1 MYLKSL
7 TAKGFKSFASSTT
20 LEFEPGITCVVGP
33 NGSGKSNVVDA
44 IAWVMGEQGAKT
56 LRGGKMDDVIF
67 AGTSGRGALGR
78 AEVSLTIDNTDGA
91 LPIDYTEV
99 TISRTLFRSGGS
111 EYAINGQQCRLLDI
125 QELLSDSGIG
135 REMHVIVG
143 QGRLDAILH
152 ATPEDRR
159 GFIEEAAGVLKHRKR
174 KEKALRKLDAMSAN
188 LTRVQDLTGELRR
201 QLKPLGRQ
209 AEVARRAQVIQADVR
224 DSRLRLL
231 ADDLNEALTKLNDDE
246 THEAQ
251 IRERQATAEQELEQ
265 AQRKEQEI
273 QQYLEAHAPKTNEA
287 NELHVRFTALRE
299 QFIGLTNLAVE
310 RTRIAEESTGE
321 QLTIDPEQL
330 DRQAEEARAEQTQA
344 AAEVVSAQQALEVSS
359 QTRAAAEAVLAQ
371 AREHEAEI
379 NRQIA
384 ERREHKLALESDEKS
399 ARSRVESKESELE
412 RITKQLAEG
421 NERRG
426 ALASEL
432 AELEGDAPVAQPQ
445 LEAQVQAV
453 AQAEAKLNDLAAQLE
468 QARDEL
474 NTARKLEASL
484 KARIEALEM
493 SNVTTNG
500 IDALATSTA
509 QVVGLVSEHLRVT
522 EGYERAIEAALA
534 HVLGDDTIAVNT
546 MDDAIAA
553 LADLGSADAGRT
565 SLMILNSSANQSAGQ
580 FGAGTAPHGSRWASE
595 VVSIQGTEGAFG
607 QGVGQA
613 SGIAQ
618 CVTAAIANI
627 AIVEDLAA
635 AGSVLGSSQ
644 NLTVVTRAGEV
655 ISSSRATGGQPAL
668 SRIELTN
675 TLEQARTELAAV
687 QAKEARLD
695 SEVAELA
702 AAHELAKE
710 SCRQANATVEA
721 NTGLN
726 REHAQ
731 RLSVLAAKK
740 SSVDDEVQRLADSE
754 AQGSEQV
761 QAVREQS
768 EQAIRALAGF
778 VRELEEQP
786 LTEASQAPV
795 EQARQELAKAR
806 QLEVDS
812 QLEVRSTQERAA
824 AHERRA
830 NELAAAAEAERE
842 AREAAIKLRE
852 KRRKQAEVATQVL
865 EVANLCSGVINESL
879 RETSAQREE
888 LIKARE
894 ESDRELREV
903 RAKLDQVRQTLSELT
918 NAAHQDDLARA
929 EQRAKIGQI
938 QEKALEE
945 YGIESSDL
953 VAEYGPEVLVPPSL
967 RAPGDEVAA
976 DEPEPQPY
984 PFVREEQAKRL
995 KVAEK
1000 SMALLGKVNPLALE
1014 EFAAMEERHTFLTA
1028 QLDDLKRGRE
1038 DLLDIVADVDQ
1049 RVEQV
1054 FSEAFADVQREFETV
1069 FATLFPGGE
1078 GKLVLTD
1085 PSDLL
1090 TTGIEV
1096 EARPAGKRVKRLSL
1110 LSGGERSLTA
1120 VAFLVSLFKARPSP
1134 FYLLDEVEAALDD
1147 VNLGRLIGL
1156 LEELRDTSQLLVITH
1171 QKKTMEIAD
1180 ALYGVTMKD
1189 GITQV
1194 ISQRIRELV
1203 PA

>member
-159 GFIEEAAGVLKHRKR
+159 GFVEEAAGVLKHRKR
-174 KEKALRKLDAMSAN
+174 KEKALRKLDAMGAN
-188 LTRVQDLTGELRR
+188 LTRVQDLTAELRR

-231 ADDLNEALTKLNDDE
+231 ADDLSQALTKLNDDE

-251 IRERQATAEQELEQ
+251 IRERQIRSEQELEQ
-265 AQRKEQEI
+265 ALGQEQEI
-273 QQYLEAHAPKTNEA
+273 QQYLEAHAPRTNDA
-287 NELHVRFTALRE
+287 NELHLRFTALRE
-299 QFIGLTNLAVE
+299 KFIGLTNLAAE
-310 RTRIAEESTGE
+310 RTRLAEEATGE

-330 DRQAEEARAEQTQA
+330 DRQAAEARTEQTQA
-344 AAEVVSAQQALEVSS
+344 VAEVAAAQAKLEVAV

-371 AREHEAEI
+371 AREHETEI
-379 NRQIA
+379 NRKLT
-384 ERREHKLALESDEKS
+384 ERRERKLRLEADEKS
-399 ARSRVESKESELE
+399 ARSKVESKEAELE
-412 RITKQLAEG
+412 RISNQLAEA
-421 NERRG
+421 NERRA
-426 ALASEL
+426 ALVAEL
-432 AELEGDAPVAQPQ
+432 ATLEAAAPINQDQ
-445 LEAQVQAV
+445 LEAETQAV
-453 AQAEAKLNDLAAQLE
+453 TQAETAVNDLATQLE
-468 QARDEL
+468 QARDRL
-474 NTARKLEASL
+474 NTARRLEASL
-484 KARIEALEM
+484 KARIEALEL
-493 SNVTTNG
+493 SHVSTNG
-500 IDALATSTA
+500 IDALASSQA
-509 QVVGLVSEHLRVT
+509 RIVGLVSEHIRVA
-522 EGYERAIEAALA
+522 EGFERAIEAALA
-534 HVLGDDTIAVNT
+534 HVLGDDTIAVTN
-546 MDDAIAA
+546 MDDAIIA
-553 LADLGSADAGRT
+553 LRHLGDKAAGRT
-565 SLMILNSSANQSAGQ
+565 SLMILSSNADFVPAGAAPVGSQ
-580 FGAGTAPHGSRWASE
+580 WAATAVSLLASE
-595 VVSIQGTEGAFG
+595 TGLG
-607 QGVGQA
+607 QGDSRA
-613 SGIAQ
+613 ATIAQ
-618 CVTAAIANI
+618 CVASALSNI
-627 AIVEDLAA
+627 AIVDDLAI
-635 AGSVLGSSQ
+635 AGSVLGANK

-655 ISSSRATGGQPAL
+655 ISNRRATGGQPAL
-668 SRIELTN
+668 SRIELTSA
-675 TLEQARTELAAV
+675 LELAHTELAEVHTAV
-687 QAKEARLD
+687 PQLESAVSELVAEHGQAKELLNQAR
-695 SEVAELA
+695 
-702 AAHELAKE
+702 
-710 SCRQANATVEA
+710 ATVET

-731 RLSVLAAKK
+731 RLTVLAAKK
-740 SSVDDEVQRLADSE
+740 SAVDDEASRLADSE
-754 AQGSEQV
+754 TQGREQLLLV
-761 QAVREQS
+761 HEQS
-768 EQAIRALAGF
+768 EQAIQVLTEFMQELAA
-778 VRELEEQP
+778 EP
-786 LTEASQAPV
+786 LTEVPQASV
-795 EQARQELAKAR
+795 EAAQQEVAKTR

-812 QLEVRSTQERAA
+812 QLEVRSAQERAA
-824 AHERRA
+824 GHERRA
-830 NELAAAAEAERE
+830 KELAAAAEAERE
-842 AREAAIKLRE
+842 AREAAIKLRA
-852 KRRKQAEVATQVL
+852 KRRKQAEVATRVL
-865 EVANLCSGVINESL
+865 EVANLCSGIINEAL
-879 RETSAQREE
+879 RETTAQRDE
-888 LIKARE
+888 LVKARE
-894 ESDRELREV
+894 NSDRELREV
-903 RAKLDQVRQTLSELT
+903 RTKLDHVRQTLSELT
-918 NAAHQDDLARA
+918 NAAHRDDLARA
-929 EQRAKIGQI
+929 EQRAKIAQI
-938 QEKALEE
+938 QEKSLEE
-945 YGIESSDL
+945 YGIESTDL
-953 VAEYGPEVLVPPSL
+953 VAEYGPTVPVPPSL
-967 RAPGDEVAA
+967 RAPGDELPAG
-976 DEPEPQPY
+976 EPEPEAY
-984 PFVREEQAKRL
+984 PFVREEQEKRL
-995 KVAEK
+995 KLAEK

-1014 EFAAMEERHTFLTA
+1014 EFAAMEERHTFLTT
-1028 QLDDLKRGRE
+1028 QLDDLRRGRD
-1038 DLLDIVADVDQ
+1038 DLLAIVSDVDQ

-1054 FSEAFADVQREFETV
+1054 FSEAFVDVQREFESV

-1078 GKLVLTD
+1078 GRLVLTD

-1120 VAFLVSLFKARPSP
+1120 VAFLVALFKARPSP

-1156 LEELRDTSQLLVITH
+1156 LEQLRDTSQLLVITH

>member
-188 LTRVQDLTGELRR
+188 LTRVQDLTAELRR

-224 DSRLRLL
+224 DARLRLL
-231 ADDLNEALTKLNDDE
+231 ADDLHQALTKLNDDE
-246 THEAQ
+246 AHEAQ
-251 IRERQATAEQELEQ
+251 IRERQATAEKDLE
-265 AQRKEQEI
+265 AAITKEQEI

-299 QFIGLTNLAVE
+299 QFIGLTNLAME

-330 DRQAEEARAEQTQA
+330 DLQAAKAREDQEQA
-344 AAEVVSAQQALEVSS
+344 AAEVTVASQALEAAS
-359 QTRAAAEAVLAQ
+359 QARADAEAALAE
-371 AREHEAEI
+371 AREHEAEL

-384 ERREHKLALESDEKS
+384 ERRERKVTLEAEEKS

-412 RITKQLAEG
+412 RISLQLADAH
-421 NERRG
+421 ERRDS
-426 ALASEL
+426 LAREL
-432 AELEGDAPVAQPQ
+432 DQIEGDAPVDQAQLDDQ
-445 LEAQVQAV
+445 LQAM
-453 AQAEAKLNDLAAQLE
+453 AQAEARVEELTGALDSSRDALNA
-468 QARDEL
+468 
-474 NTARKLEASL
+474 ARKQEASL
-484 KARIEALEM
+484 KARIEALEL
-493 SNVTTNG
+493 SNVTTSG
-500 IDALATSTA
+500 IDSLNSSAA
-509 QVVGLVSEHLRVT
+509 QVVGLVSEHVRVR

-534 HVLGDDTIAVNT
+534 HVLGDETIALT
-546 MDDAIAA
+546 SIDDAVAA
-553 LADLGSADAGRT
+553 LRHLGQTDAGRT
-565 SLMILNSSANQSAGQ
+565 SMMIVNAHSSPPHPDA
-580 FGAGTAPHGSRWASE
+580 APYGSQWATE
-595 VVSIQGTEGAFG
+595 VVTLTGDQIGGLSQSVTSAL
-607 QGVGQA
+607 
-613 SGIAQ
+613 SG
-618 CVTAAIANI
+618 I
-627 AIVEDLAA
+627 AIVEDLDAA
-635 AGSVLGSSQ
+635 AAALGSSPS
-644 NLTVVTRAGEV
+644 LTIVTRGGDV
-655 ISSSRATGGQPAL
+655 LSRDRATGGQPAL
-668 SRIELTN
+668 SRIELANTLDRARSELTEASREAERFEAESN
-675 TLEQARTELAAV
+675 RLAGELEAAKSTLEQASETI
-687 QAKEARLD
+687 EA
-695 SEVAELA
+695 
-702 AAHELAKE
+702 
-710 SCRQANATVEA
+710 T
-721 NTGLN
+721 TGLR
-726 REHAQ
+726 REHSQ
-731 RLSVLAAKK
+731 RLNVLAAKK
-740 SSVDDEVQRLADSE
+740 SSVDDEVTRLAEAE
-754 AQGSEQV
+754 AQGREQV
-761 QAVREQS
+761 RVVREQS
-768 EQAIRALAGF
+768 EQAIQALAQF
-778 VRELEEQP
+778 VQELEAHPQAEV
-786 LTEASQAPV
+786 SQEPV
-795 EQARQELAKAR
+795 EEARQELAKAR
-806 QLEVDS
+806 QVEVDS
-812 QLEVRSTQERAA
+812 QLEVRSAQERAA

-830 NELAAAAEAERE
+830 AELNAAAEAERE
-842 AREAAIKLRE
+842 ARQAAIKLRE
-852 KRRKQAEVATQVL
+852 KRRKQAEIATQVL

-879 RETSAQREE
+879 RETSAQREQ
-888 LIKARE
+888 LILARE
-894 ESDRELREV
+894 ESDRELRDV
-903 RAKLDQVRQTLSELT
+903 RANLDQIRQTLSELT

-929 EQRAKIGQI
+929 EQHAKIGQI

-945 YGIESSDL
+945 YGIESDDL
-953 VAEYGPEVLVPPSL
+953 VAEYGPDVLVPPSL
-967 RAPGDEVAA
+967 RAPGDEIPEG
-976 DEPEPQPY
+976 EPEPEAY
-984 PFVREEQAKRL
+984 PFVRDEQEKRL

-1028 QLDDLKRGRE
+1028 QLDDLKRGRD
-1038 DLLDIVADVDQ
+1038 DLLDIVSDVDA

-1078 GKLVLTD
+1078 GRLVLTD

-1156 LEELRDTSQLLVITH
+1156 LEQLRDTSQLLVITH

>member
-78 AEVSLTIDNTDGA
+78 AEVSLTIDNSDGA

-159 GFIEEAAGVLKHRKR
+159 GFVEEAAGVLKHRKR
-174 KEKALRKLDAMSAN
+174 KEKALRKLDAMAAN
-188 LTRVQDLTGELRR
+188 LTRVQDLTNELRR

-224 DSRLRLL
+224 DARLRLL
-231 ADDLNEALTKLNDDE
+231 ADDLNQALTKLNDDE

-251 IRERQATAEQELEQ
+251 IRERQATAEKDLET
-265 AQRKEQEI
+265 ALAKEQEI

-330 DRQAEEARAEQTQA
+330 DRQAAEAREEQVQA
-344 AAEVVSAQQALEVSS
+344 VAEVEAAQQALDLASK
-359 QTRAAAEAVLAQ
+359 TRAEAEAALAE
-371 AREHEAEI
+371 AREQEAEL

-384 ERREHKLALESDEKS
+384 QRRERKLSLEAEEKS

-412 RITKQLAEG
+412 RIAAQLAEAH
-421 NERRG
+421 ERRD
-426 ALASEL
+426 ALASEIDT
-432 AELEGDAPVAQPQ
+432 LEGEAPVDQEQ
-445 LEAQVQAV
+445 LASQVQA
-453 AQAEAKLNDLAAQLE
+453 AAGAEARVNTLTGQLE
-468 QARDEL
+468 DSRNSL
-474 NTARKLEASL
+474 NAARKQEASL
-484 KARIEALEM
+484 KARIEALEL

-500 IDALATSTA
+500 IDALDSSAA
-509 QVVGLVSEHLRVT
+509 HVVGLVSEHIRVT

-534 HVLGDDTIAVNT
+534 HVLGDETIAVT
-546 MDDAIAA
+546 SIDDAVAA
-553 LADLGSADAGRT
+553 LRHLGASDAGRT
-565 SLMILNSSANQSAGQ
+565 SLMIVNDTTSQANPVSA
-580 FGAGTAPHGSRWASE
+580 PYGSRWASE
-595 VVSIQGTEGAFG
+595 VVTLDGGTQIGGLSQSI
-607 QGVGQA
+607 
-613 SGIAQ
+613 
-618 CVTAAIANI
+618 TAALANI
-627 AIVEDLAA
+627 AIVEDLDAA
-635 AGSVLGSSQ
+635 ASALASNP
-644 NLTVVTRAGEV
+644 NLTIVTRGGEV
-655 ISSSRATGGQPAL
+655 LSRSRATGGQPAL
-668 SRIELTN
+668 SRIELAN
-675 TLEQARTELAAV
+675 TLERARAELTRATEEAEQYEAKSNQLTSELAS
-687 QAKEARLD
+687 AKEAF
-695 SEVAELA
+695 E
-702 AAHELAKE
+702 
-710 SCRQANATVEA
+710 QATATLEA

-726 REHAQ
+726 REHSQ

-740 SSVDDEVQRLADSE
+740 SSADDEVKRLAESE
-754 AQGSEQV
+754 AQGRSQV
-761 QAVREQS
+761 EVVREQS
-768 EQAIRALAGF
+768 ERAIQALAQF
-778 VRELEEQP
+778 VHELETQP
-786 LTEASQAPV
+786 QVEVSQEPV
-795 EQARQELAKAR
+795 EEARQELAQAR
-806 QLEVDS
+806 QAEVDS
-812 QLEVRSTQERAA
+812 QLEVRSAQERAA

-830 NELAAAAEAERE
+830 TELTAAAEAERE
-842 AREAAIKLRE
+842 ARQAAIKLRE

-879 RETSAQREE
+879 RETSAQREQ
-888 LIKARE
+888 LIQARE

-903 RAKLDQVRQTLSELT
+903 RVKLDQIRQTLNELT

-929 EQRAKIGQI
+929 EQHAKINQI

-945 YGIESSDL
+945 YGIESDDL
-953 VAEYGPEVLVPPSL
+953 IAEYGPEVLVPPSL
-967 RAPGDEVAA
+967 RAPGDEIPEG
-976 DEPEPQPY
+976 EPEPEAY
-984 PFVREEQAKRL
+984 PFVRDEQEKRL

-1028 QLDDLKRGRE
+1028 QLDDLKRGRD

-1078 GKLVLTD
+1078 GRLVLTD
-1085 PSDLL
+1085 PNDLL
-1090 TTGIEV
+1090 ATGIEV

-1120 VAFLVSLFKARPSP
+1120 VAFLVALFKARPSP

-1156 LEELRDTSQLLVITH
+1156 LEQLRDTSQLLVITH